1 MGILMLNFSN
11 NSKIAARVK
20 TAFAAVALCAIAA
33 CDSSA
38 VITDEDGDT
47 TVTVTSD
54 PATANLVDT
63 AVGAGTFTSLVAA
76 LQLTGLD
83 DVLADDAASFTVFA
97 PTDDAFAALGSD
109 TIDALFDDPDTL
121 MNILLGHVIPGAVD
135 SETAVG
141 LAGTSID
148 AANGEALAVSV
159 TDGVLFINSSEVID
173 ADINATNGVIHVIDA
188 VLLPGRGGG
197 SAGGSG
203 DGSGG
208 SDDGSG
214 NGSGDDSGGGSGS
227 AGDGLVNIVETATAA
242 GSFNTLAAA
251 LGATGLDTVL
261 ADESTQFT
269 VFAPTDAAF
278 DALGQDAINALL
290 SDTDTL
296 SDILLYHVISGAA
309 VDAKTAVSTAG
320 STVTAANGDDF
331 ALSLSGDN
339 LFVNSS
345 RVTVTDVIASNG
357 IIHVIDAVLTPPA
370 PIAASGSIVDVAVA
384 DGRFTTLV
392 AALQATG
399 LDSVLADQSS
409 TFTVFAPTDDAF
421 SVLSEDAIKSL
432 FGDIP
437 ALSDVLL
444 THVLSGVAV
453 DSVAAFAANGT
464 LVPTASGVEVV
475 ISIQDGALFV
485 NKAQVVITDITT
497 DNGIIH
503 VIDSVIQ

>member
-1 MGILMLNFSN
+1 MLNFSN
-11 NSKIAARVK
+11 NSKIPAQVK
-20 TAFAAVALCAIAA
+20 TAFVAVALFAIGA

-47 TVTVTSD
+47 TVTVTGD

-109 TIDALFDDPDTL
+109 TIDALFDNPDTL

-135 SETAVG
+135 SNTAIG
-141 LAGTSID
+141 LAGTSVD

-159 TDGVLFINSSEVID
+159 TDGVLFINSSEVIN
-173 ADINATNGVIHVIDA
+173 ADINATNGVIHVIDE
-188 VLLPGRGGG
+188 VLLPGQGGG
-197 SAGGSG
+197 S
-203 DGSGG
+203 D
-208 SDDGSG
+208 
-214 NGSGDDSGGGSGS
+214 NGSGEDS
-227 AGDGLVNIVETATAA
+227 GDGLVSIVETAVAA
-242 GSFNTLAAA
+242 GNFNILAAA

-278 DALGQDAINALL
+278 DALGQDTINALL

-296 SDILLYHVISGAA
+296 TNILLYHVISGAA
-309 VDAKTAVSTAG
+309 VDAKTAVSAAG
-320 STVTAANGDDF
+320 GTVTAANGDDF
-331 ALSLSGDN
+331 ALSLNGDS
-339 LFVNSS
+339 LFVNTS

-357 IIHVIDAVLTPPA
+357 IIHVIDTVLTPPA
-370 PIAASGSIVDVAVA
+370 PIVSSGSIVDVAVA

-392 AALQATG
+392 AALQATS

-437 ALSDVLL
+437 ALSDILL
-444 THVLSGVAV
+444 THVLSGDAV
-453 DSVAAFAANGT
+453 DSVAAFAASGT
-464 LVPTASGVEVV
+464 LVPTASGTEVA
-475 ISIQDGALFV
+475 ISIRDDALFV
-485 NKAQVVITDITT
+485 NEAQVIITDITT

-503 VIDSVIQ
+503 VIDSLIQ